1 MYPIL
6 TSKTSK
12 GLIMA
17 RKSKSE
23 NNSAIFIIAALPVII
38 FSFFFYRKLA
48 NTFLNSEHVQRVN
61 DIKRLLYPTITIGTC
76 IFLLFIFFSGEFK
89 EFLKTNSLI
98 DLVIASLFLI
108 LFFIIGYF
116 GAKYIAILYLGILF
130 DFENNRIICPYDFE
144 SYGINDY
151 LSFNFLKTFTQVRCI
166 NVDELTKITRGYG
179 NELYLH
185 GKFGSNKIKMS
196 SKQKRDECL
205 ALATELVGK
214 KGITFSELESY

>member
-1 MYPIL
+1 
-6 TSKTSK
+6 
-12 GLIMA
+12 MA
-17 RKSKSE
+17 RKSKSKD
-23 NNSAIFIIAALPVII
+23 NSAILFIIAALPIII
-38 FSFFFYRKLA
+38 FSFFFYRKLS
-48 NTFLNSEHVQRVN
+48 NKYLQSEKIQRVN
-61 DIKRLLYPTITIGTC
+61 DIKRLLYPTITIGSC
-76 IFLLFIFFSGEFK
+76 IFLLIIFCSGEFK
-89 EFLKTNSLI
+89 EFLKTNALI
-98 DLVIASLFLI
+98 DFGIAL
-108 LFFIIGYF
+108 LFFISFLIIGYF

-130 DFENNRIICPYDFE
+130 DYENKCIICPYDFE

-151 LSFNFLKTFTQVRCI
+151 LSLNFLKTFTQVHCI